1 MIQEISTK
9 FNSFELYTIFKDD
22 SFSFILDSGMDPN
35 RLGRYSFISSNP
47 FKVIKVYKNTT
58 NPFDILKEE
67 LNKYKIKNSTH
78 LPFIGG
84 AVGYLSYD
92 LYKFIEKIPGS
103 AVDDVNIP
111 LLYLGLY
118 NWVIVVDHLEN
129 RTYIATPDIDKKL
142 ENIIVKKVLER
153 IKKAEINGIDSIC
166 YQNKEYPEVILKS
179 NFTKKEYLQSIE
191 RIRDYIRAGDVYQVN
206 LTQRFEGK
214 VANTGYE
221 IYRDL
226 RTVSP
231 APFGAYLKFDEVEI
245 LSNSPERFIKVK
257 NRIVETRPIKGT
269 RPRGNTYEEDMRL
282 REELINSEKDKAE
295 LLMIVDLER
304 NDIGKVAKV
313 GSVKVPELFKLEK
326 YSNVYHLVSTVI
338 GELDDDKDLVDLLK
352 AVFPGG
358 SITGA
363 PKVRAMEIIDE
374 LEPNQRNVYTGCIG
388 YLGFDG
394 SADLNIAIR
403 TIVKKGDRIY
413 FQVGGGITWDSNPDE
428 EYEETLHKAK
438 SIIKAIRG
446 KYEEKSD

>member
-1 MIQEISTK
+1 MIQEIFTK
-9 FNSFELYTIFKDD
+9 LNSFELYTIFKDD
-22 SFSFILDSGMDPN
+22 SFSFILDSGMDAN

-47 FKVIKVYKNTT
+47 FKIIKIYKNSTD
-58 NPFDILKEE
+58 PFDVLKEE
-67 LNKYKIKNSTH
+67 LNKYKVTNSTD

-92 LYKFIEKIPGS
+92 LCRYIEKIPGS
-103 AVDDVNIP
+103 AVDDINIP

-129 RTYIATPDIDKKL
+129 RTYIATPDIDKEL
-142 ENIIVKKVLER
+142 ENIAVKKALER
-153 IKKAEINGIDSIC
+153 IKNAEVNGIDSIC

-191 RIRDYIRAGDVYQVN
+191 RIRDYIRSGDVYQVN

-214 VANTGYE
+214 VIATGYE
-221 IYRDL
+221 IYKDL

-231 APFGAYLKFDEVEI
+231 APFGAYLNFEEVEI

-257 NRIVETRPIKGT
+257 DRIVETRPIKGT
-269 RPRGNTYEEDMRL
+269 RPRGKTYEEDLCL
-282 REELINSEKDKAE
+282 REELLNSEKDKAE

-304 NDIGKVAKV
+304 NDIGKVAKI
-313 GSVKVPELFKLEK
+313 GSVKVPELFKLEE
-326 YSNVYHLVSTVI
+326 YSNVHHLVSTVV
-338 GELDDDKDLVDLLK
+338 GELDEGKDLVDLIK

-394 SADLNIAIR
+394 SIDLNIAIR
-403 TIVKKGDRIY
+403 TIVKKGDCVY
-413 FQVGGGITWDSNPDE
+413 FQVGGGITWDSNPYD

-438 SIIKAIRG
+438 SIIKALRG
-446 KYEEKSD
+446 KYEEKSN